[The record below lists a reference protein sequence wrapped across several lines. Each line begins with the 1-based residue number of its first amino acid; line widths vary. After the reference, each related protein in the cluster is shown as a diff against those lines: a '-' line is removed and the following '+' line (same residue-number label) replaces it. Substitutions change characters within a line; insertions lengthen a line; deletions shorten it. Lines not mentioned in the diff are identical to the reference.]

1 MTDDTKNLLI
11 KGAVVIA
18 LFVVVSMSLRWF
30 LRSDHQRI
38 SEAVDDARDALVEL
52 RDDDFLAVFTDDL
65 VYRGDRDIVALRR
78 DLASW
83 RAAAIGSVIIVEK
96 EIEVDG
102 HEADVTLLVA
112 AGQSVIQL
120 GQVEVELEAEK
131 GEDGEWRVRRFDW
144 KRR

>member
-1 MTDDTKNLLI
+1 MSDDTKNLLI
-11 KGAVVIA
+11 KIA
-18 LFVVVSMSLRWF
+18 VVVSLLVVVSLALRWF

-52 RDDDFLAVFTDDL
+52 RDDDFLAAFTDDL

-96 EIEVDG
+96 EIVIDG

-120 GQVEVELEAEK
+120 GQVEVALEAEK
-131 GEDGEWRVRRFDW
+131 GPDDVWRVRSFDW